1 MIHAA
6 TPDDCLRV
14 TEDGGHV
21 PYTVEKKGNS
31 LTARRRGLVYGI
43 DTGGST

>member
-1 MIHAA
+1 
-6 TPDDCLRV
+6 
-14 TEDGGHV
+14 
-21 PYTVEKKGNS
+21 VEKKGNS